1 MSRFIEG
8 QDRQQVT
15 LLPECLDDFIG
26 EDNPVRVVDAF
37 VAELNLVELGFDRT
51 VPARTGRP
59 AYDPAVLLK
68 VYIYGYLNRVQSS
81 RRLEHECQ
89 RNVEVMWL
97 TGRLAPDFKTIADF
111 RRDNGTG
118 IRNVCRRFV
127 VLCRD
132 LKLFAQGAVAI
143 DGSKFKAV
151 NSRDRNFTP
160 AKVDKRKEQIEESI
174 QRYMS
179 ALDTADRTLPLLEF
193 GPRYA
198 HLTDK
203 IKTLR
208 EQMRRMDQM
217 KERLKAE
224 PGEQLSVPAQGER
237 DVHGPQLQSVAVGGM
252 QSNPLCRKG
261 LGRRQALFLCP
272 ALGTGMCTD
281 GHGVPIRAQSDSNDL
296 RTAPALGTAL
306 PANQRQFGRQ
316 NLSWLW
322 RSRRGR

>member
-26 EDNPVRVVDAF
+26 EDNPVRVIDAF
-37 VAELNLVELGFDRT
+37 VAELNLGELGFDRT
-51 VPARTGRP
+51 VPAATGRP

-89 RNVEVMWL
+89 RNVELMWL

-111 RRDNGTG
+111 RRDNGAG

-132 LKLFAQGAVAI
+132 LRLFAQGAVAI

-160 AKVDKRKEQIEESI
+160 AKIDKRKEQIEESI

-217 KERLKAE
+217 KERLKTE
-224 PGEQLSVPAQGER
+224 PDEQLS
-237 DVHGPQLQSVAVGGM
+237 L
-252 QSNPLCRKG
+252 
-261 LGRRQALFLCP
+261 
-272 ALGTGMCTD
+272 TD
-281 GHGVPIRAQSDSNDL
+281 
-296 RTAPALGTAL
+296 RTPV
-306 PANQRQFGRQ
+306 R
-316 NLSWLW
+316 
-322 RSRRGR
+322 